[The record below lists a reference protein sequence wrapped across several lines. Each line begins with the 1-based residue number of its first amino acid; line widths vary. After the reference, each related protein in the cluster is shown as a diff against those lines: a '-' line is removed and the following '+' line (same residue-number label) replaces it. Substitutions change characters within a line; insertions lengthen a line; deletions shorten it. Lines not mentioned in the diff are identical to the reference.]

1 MAENRLRPA
10 SGGGAMRGFR
20 IRALSAALVAGSI
33 GVIAPARAQVNAR
46 EPDPA
51 VWLRAIYDLYHRME
65 KSADPAGQPTYELV
79 EQRASKS
86 LAALFKRNKDC
97 ETKSNEIC
105 ALDWDFVIDGQDWT
119 LSNVNVG
126 PAVVAG
132 DKATVTVRFR
142 NFKTP
147 CVNVYSFVRE
157 DGLWK
162 VDNIEVRQG
171 AGAPVRIAKMLKDF
185 NYNQ

>member
-1 MAENRLRPA
+1 MN
-10 SGGGAMRGFR
+10 G
-20 IRALSAALVAGSI
+20 IRTFAVAALL
-33 GVIAPARAQVNAR
+33 IAAAIPARAQVNAR
-46 EPDPA
+46 EPDPT
-51 VWLRAIYDLYHRME
+51 VWLREICDLYHRME
-65 KSADPAGQPTYELV
+65 KSSDPAAQPTYELV
-79 EQRASKS
+79 ENRASKS
-86 LAALFKRNKDC
+86 LAALFRRDKDC

-119 LSNVNVG
+119 LSNINVG
-126 PAVVAG
+126 AAVVDG

-162 VDNIEVRQG
+162 VDEIEVQQG
-171 AGAPVRIAKMLKDF
+171 AEAPVRIAKLLRDF
-185 NYNQ
+185 DYGR